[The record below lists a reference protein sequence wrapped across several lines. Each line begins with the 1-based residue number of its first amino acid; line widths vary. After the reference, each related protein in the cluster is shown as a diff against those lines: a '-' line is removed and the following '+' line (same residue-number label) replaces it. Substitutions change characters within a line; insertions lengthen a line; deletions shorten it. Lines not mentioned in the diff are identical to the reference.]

1 MPHLY
6 DLYGMSHTAS
16 YKKAKAFSESDLDDP
31 NNFTNISCHHKL
43 VAYRDAGKATKG
55 DDFNP
60 SQEPLDPELV
70 MISGGRRPHGS
81 IAIGDGIIRCPLTL
95 PEIKARQSS
104 SCVEITRH
112 PRPVDLA
119 IEAALQK
126 ERLVNQAALEK
137 ERLANQAALEKE
149 RLASQAS
156 LQAALDERDQTTT
169 RLIEEERSRNEAGQ
183 RALYELF
190 VGLCEKS
197 GQVPPPMPVFSS
209 IGTNNSRAASH
220 DPSRG
225 VSPP

>member
-6 DLYGMSHTAS
+6 DLDGMAHTAS

-31 NNFTNISCHHKL
+31 NNFTNISSHHKL
-43 VAYRDAGKATKG
+43 VAYRDTGKATKG
-55 DDFNP
+55 DDLNP

-70 MISGGRRPHGS
+70 MISGGGRLHGS

-95 PEIKARQSS
+95 PEIKARQLS
-104 SCVEITRH
+104 SCLEITRR

-119 IEAALQK
+119 IE
-126 ERLVNQAALEK
+126 AALEK

-149 RLASQAS
+149 RLANQVALEKERLASQAA
-156 LQAALDERDQTTT
+156 LQVTLDERDQNTT
-169 RLIEEERSRNEAGQ
+169 RFIEEERSRNEAGQ

-190 VGLCEKS
+190 VGLCYKS

-209 IGTNNSRAASH
+209 IGTNKSRAASH
-220 DPSRG
+220 NPFPG